1 MLSQFD
7 DEWKKVT
14 STLPHLAAA
23 NYMPMENCATLVD
36 CCIQNIYACHDLAFR
51 EPDLRKEQRA
61 LEDLPFALRESPIH
75 NQPALTATLLHNRL
89 RASKNP
95 KTQTMRSVMIQELKE
110 TRETRE

>member
-1 MLSQFD
+1 MHSQFD

-14 STLPHLAAA
+14 SVLPHLAAT
-23 NYMPMENCATLVD
+23 NYMPICETLVD
-36 CCIQNIYACHDLAFR
+36 CYIPNIYACR
-51 EPDLRKEQRA
+51 NLRKEQRA
-61 LEDLPFALRESPIH
+61 LEDLLFALRESLIH